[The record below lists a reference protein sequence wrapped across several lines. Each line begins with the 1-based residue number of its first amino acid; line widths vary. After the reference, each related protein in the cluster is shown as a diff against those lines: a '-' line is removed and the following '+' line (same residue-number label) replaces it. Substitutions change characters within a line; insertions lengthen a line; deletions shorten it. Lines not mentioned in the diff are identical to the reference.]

1 MDRTEI
7 LTKLRPL
14 FCDIFDIDESAVTE
28 NATVDDIPDWDSLN
42 QIVLIASIEE
52 EFSIHFS
59 MDDYAEMKGVR
70 RILDYIE
77 AHI

>member
-14 FCDIFDIDESAVTE
+14 FCDIFDIDESVVTE
-28 NATVDDIPDWDSLN
+28 NATVDDIPGWDSLN
-42 QIVLIASIEE
+42 QIVLIASIED
-52 EFSIHFS
+52 EFSIRFS
-59 MDDYAEMKGVR
+59 LDDYAEMKSLR

-77 AHI
+77 AQI